1 VPPATGASPA
11 SSQRKYSKLERKI
24 GFSPNSVESTILAQR
39 PRCPAIAVT
48 LQCTMPKP
56 AVLVI
61 DDEPDLCEL
70 LSITLQ
76 RMDLSPRT
84 ANTVAEARRL
94 LKAERFDLC
103 LTDMQLP
110 DGNGLELVEW
120 MQQNTPTV
128 PVAVITAHGNMETAV
143 RALKVG
149 AFDFVSKPLDLAGLR
164 KLVAT
169 AIKLS
174 NPSDGD
180 TSVFGPRLLGTST
193 AMHSMREMIAR
204 VARSQAPVHI
214 SGESGTGKEL
224 VAKLIHESGP
234 RRDGPFVPVNC
245 GAIPTEL
252 MESEF
257 FGHKRGSFTGAINDK
272 KGLIQS
278 AEGGTLFLDEIAD
291 LPLHMQVK
299 LLRVIQE
306 KAVRAVG
313 EQVEVGID
321 VRVLSATHKNLA
333 DLVTEGKFR
342 EDLFYRVNV
351 IELRVPSL
359 RERPEDV
366 QELAEAIL
374 RRLGRRMKVTPPAL
388 GKDALAALE
397 AYAFPGNV
405 RELEN
410 ILERAITLTTSGEIR
425 ASDIQ
430 LRPPPGGV
438 AAATS
443 SSVGALG
450 DHLED
455 IERDAI
461 VRALEQTRFNKTA
474 AAKVLGMSFRALRY
488 RIKKLG
494 IE

>member
-1 VPPATGASPA
+1 
-11 SSQRKYSKLERKI
+11 
-24 GFSPNSVESTILAQR
+24 
-39 PRCPAIAVT
+39 
-48 LQCTMPKP
+48 MPKP
-56 AVLVI
+56 AVLII
-61 DDEPDLCEL
+61 DDEPDICEL
-70 LSITLQ
+70 LSITLR

-84 ANTVAEARRL
+84 ADTVAAARRL

-120 MQQNTPTV
+120 MQQHAPTV
-128 PVAVITAHGNMETAV
+128 PVAVITAHGNVETAV

-164 KLVAT
+164 KLVTT

-174 NPSDGD
+174 NPNDGD
-180 TSVFGPRLLGTST
+180 TSVFGPRLLGTSA
-193 AMHSMREMIAR
+193 AMHNMREMIAR

-257 FGHKRGSFTGAINDK
+257 FGHKRGSFTGAVNDK

-278 AEGGTLFLDEIAD
+278 SEGGTLFLDEIAD

-333 DLVTEGKFR
+333 ELVAEGRFR

-374 RRLGRRMKVTPPAL
+374 RRLGRRMKITPPML

-397 AYAFPGNV
+397 TYAFPGNV

-410 ILERAITLTTSGEIR
+410 ILERAITLTTEGEIR

-430 LRPPPGGV
+430 LRPPPGGAV
-438 AAATS
+438 AVNS
-443 SSVGALG
+443 SNVGALG

-461 VRALEQTRFNKTA
+461 IRALEQTRFNKTA